1 MPQEPFDSIEEAVA
15 AIRRGEVI
23 IVCDDESRENEGD
36 FIYAAVKSTPEK
48 VNFLAREG
56 RGIICLPLTGERC
69 DELDL
74 EMMVSRN
81 TARHE
86 TAFTISIDAVK
97 GTTTGVSAADRN
109 TTILQAVDPATRPA
123 DLARPGHIFPLR
135 AREGGVL
142 RRAGHTE
149 AAVDLAVLAGL
160 PPAGVLCEIMNEDGT
175 MARVPQLLEIKK
187 RFNLKMITIKDLI
200 AFRQQKEKLV
210 EKTVELDLPT
220 EYGHFH
226 LVHFSNKV
234 DDKDHVALVKG
245 DLSGPEPVLV
255 RVHSECLTGDVFG
268 SLRCDCGPQ
277 LHTAMEMIEKEG
289 RGVLLYLRQEGRG
302 IGLKNKLMA
311 YHLQEEGA
319 DTVDANVKLGFPPDL
334 RDYGIGA
341 QMLRELGVRRMRL
354 ITNNPKKIVGIRG
367 FGLEVVERVPL
378 EIPHT
383 DYNLRYLLTKKQRMG
398 HLLGLGESSG
408 KTKSGKD
415 GQEEK

>member
-1 MPQEPFDSIEEAVA
+1 
-15 AIRRGEVI
+15 
-23 IVCDDESRENEGD
+23 
-36 FIYAAVKSTPEK
+36 
-48 VNFLAREG
+48 
-56 RGIICLPLTGERC
+56 
-69 DELDL
+69 
-74 EMMVSRN
+74 
-81 TARHE
+81 
-86 TAFTISIDAVK
+86 
-97 GTTTGVSAADRN
+97 
-109 TTILQAVDPATRPA
+109 VDPATRPA